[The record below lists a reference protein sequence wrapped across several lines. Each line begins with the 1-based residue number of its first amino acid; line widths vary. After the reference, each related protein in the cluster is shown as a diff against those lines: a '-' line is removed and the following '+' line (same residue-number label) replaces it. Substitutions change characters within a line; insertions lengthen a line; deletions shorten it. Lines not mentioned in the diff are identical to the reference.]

1 MGVKFLG
8 GMHMLNNHLL
18 PNGEEQYFPRIRFH
32 EFKDDL
38 GWKVRPFKSLF
49 TFKTTNSF
57 SREFLNYKSGNI
69 KNIHYGDIHT
79 KFSTLFNIELEE
91 VPYVNANVNLDK
103 ISPDN
108 YCQVGDVIFADAS
121 EDLKDVGKHIEII
134 NLNNEKVI
142 SGTHTL
148 LARKIDNSLITG
160 FSSYLF
166 SSRYLRQQIQK
177 ESQGTKVLGISA
189 GRLSG
194 IKIYLPT
201 SADEQRKIA
210 DFLSSLDKLI
220 ESASFKL
227 KLYKEHRTGLL
238 QQLFPKNGENLPK
251 LRLGKF
257 SQEWKD
263 IKLSEI
269 AKPVKKKNSTGDE
282 IKVLS
287 LSNEHGLVSQA
298 DYFLKKV
305 AGDNTERY
313 IVLKKNDFVYN
324 DRITKNSTYGTIKRL
339 SLYESGIVSPIY
351 KCFRFEKNQNP
362 IFWEYFFESKVHES
376 EIKHIVNEGARA
388 GRYNISI
395 DKFLSINVMQPSLA
409 EQEKIASCL
418 TSLDHLISHQKNY
431 IDQIK
436 RHMKGLMQQLFP
448 VVEEI

>member
-1 MGVKFLG
+1 
-8 GMHMLNNHLL
+8 MLNNHLL
-18 PNGEEQYFPRIRFH
+18 QNDEEQYFPRIRFQ
-32 EFKDDL
+32 EFKKDV
-38 GWKVRPFKSLF
+38 GWKVRPFNSLF

-79 KFSTLFNIELEE
+79 KFSTLFDIELEE
-91 VPYVNANVNLDK
+91 VPYVNEDVNLDK
-103 ISPDN
+103 ISADN

-194 IKIYLPT
+194 IKIYLPN

-220 ESASFKL
+220 ESVSFQL

-263 IKLSEI
+263 IELSEI
-269 AKPVKKKNSTGDE
+269 AKPVKKKNSNEDE

-287 LSNEHGLVSQA
+287 LSNEHGIVSQA
-298 DYFLKKV
+298 DYFLKRV
-305 AGDNTERY
+305 AGDNTDRY
-313 IVLKKNDFVYN
+313 IVLQKNDFVYN

-339 SLYESGIVSPIY
+339 SLYKSGIVSPIY
-351 KCFRFEKNQNP
+351 KCFRFEKNQDP
-362 IFWEYFFESKVHES
+362 IFWEYFFESKTHES
-376 EIKHIVNEGARA
+376 EIKQIVNEGARA

-395 DKFLSINVMQPSLA
+395 DKFLSINVMQPSLP
-409 EQEKIASCL
+409 EQEKIACCL
-418 TSLDHLISHQKNY
+418 TSLDHLIANQTNY
-431 IDQIK
+431 IEQLK
-436 RHMKGLMQQLFP
+436 KHKTGLMQQLFP

>member
-18 PNGEEQYFPRIRFH
+18 QNDEEQYFPRIRFQ
-32 EFKDDL
+32 EFKKDV
-38 GWKVRPFKSLF
+38 GWKVRPFNSLF

-79 KFSTLFNIELEE
+79 KFSTLFDIELEE
-91 VPYVNANVNLDK
+91 VPYVNEDVNLDK
-103 ISPDN
+103 ISADN
-108 YCQVGDVIFADAS
+108 YCQVGDIIFADAS
-121 EDLKDVGKHIEII
+121 EDLKDIGKHIEII

-194 IKIYLPT
+194 IKIYLPN

-220 ESASFKL
+220 KSVSFQL

-257 SQEWKD
+257 SQEWKV
-263 IKLSEI
+263 IELSEI
-269 AKPVKKKNSTGDE
+269 AKPVKKKNFNEDE
-282 IKVLS
+282 LKVLS
-287 LSNEHGLVSQA
+287 LSNEHGIVSQA
-298 DYFLKKV
+298 DYFLKRV
-305 AGDNTERY
+305 AGDNTNRY
-313 IVLKKNDFVYN
+313 IVLQKNDFVYN

-351 KCFRFEKNQNP
+351 KCFRFEKNQDP
-362 IFWEYFFESKVHES
+362 IFWEYFFESKTHES
-376 EIKHIVNEGARA
+376 EIKQIVNEGARA

-395 DKFLSINVMQPSLA
+395 DKFLSINVMQPSLP
-409 EQEKIASCL
+409 EQEKIACCL
-418 TSLDHLISHQKNY
+418 TSLDHLIANQTNY
-431 IDQIK
+431 IEQLK
-436 RHMKGLMQQLFP
+436 KHKTGLMQQLFP